1 MLPVRAERIIKGIE
15 ADKLRERTRQGQRFG
30 KWFGKCGSTQERVHK
45 ADGTASPARPPDEA
59 GPWLGSRD
67 LDLGRAPTT
76 QTARGGLL
84 YLNCASHVAYA
95 KARLPL
101 GSPARRYVLAQST
114 CPAPERIPRQGL
126 LGASLGGCVSHAL
139 SQLAAGG
146 FQYILGETTG
156 GRPAEP
162 GTWIPLNFAP
172 FCLSLSDVALYR
184 FTVINHGREEDYVPV
199 NHHTWV
205 CVCWGPRFGGW
216 GEKDRSAGHPQ
227 EVSLNMAR
235 LSKSLTWKNK
245 EDLKKDN
252 EVGIMLFD
260 PVIPFID

>member
-101 GSPARRYVLAQST
+101 RSPARRYVLAQST

-126 LGASLGGCVSHAL
+126 LGASLGGLRFARTVTACRWGISVHP
-139 SQLAAGG
+139 GG
-146 FQYILGETTG
+146 DHRGTT
-156 GRPAEP
+156 R
-162 GTWIPLNFAP
+162 GTWHLDSPELCPLLP
-172 FCLSLSDVALYR
+172 F
-184 FTVINHGREEDYVPV
+184 P
-199 NHHTWV
+199 
-205 CVCWGPRFGGW
+205 
-216 GEKDRSAGHPQ
+216 
-227 EVSLNMAR
+227 
-235 LSKSLTWKNK
+235 
-245 EDLKKDN
+245 
-252 EVGIMLFD
+252 
-260 PVIPFID
+260 